1 MRTDHFSPKR
11 RNVLRRSAAAG
22 VLIAAAGLG
31 AVAHAEPGTE
41 PSARPSPDLAT
52 LERAFWMCDHA
63 ATTRGVDG
71 DTAQLCVVVTDE
83 FKQARFGGDFERLLE
98 WWRQH
103 KPAEHARLDRDAGS
117 LASR

>member
-1 MRTDHFSPKR
+1 MRTDRFNPKR
-11 RNVLRRSAAAG
+11 RNVLTRSATAG
-22 VLIAAAGLG
+22 LLVAAAGLG
-31 AVAHAEPGTE
+31 AVAHAEQGTE
-41 PSARPSPDLAT
+41 PSGRAFPDLAR
-52 LERAFWMCDHA
+52 LERAFWICDHA

-71 DTAQLCVVVTDE
+71 DAAQLCVAVTEE

-103 KPAEHARLDRDAGS
+103 KPAEHARLERGEES